1 MRLSRDP
8 KAVRV
13 AFSGLLLALAIA
25 LSAAEGMLPALPML
39 PPGVKLGLSNIVTMY
54 AVFFLGFRQA
64 LLIAVLKSLFVL
76 LTRGPTGA
84 FLSALGGLLSVC
96 VMVFLSKIPRLSRMY
111 ISIGGAVSHNVGQLL
126 GAVLMLRSGYAF
138 FYAPVLILSGIV
150 MGSLT
155 GVLLRFV
162 MPGLEYLSRTLQ
174 E

>member
-1 MRLSRDP
+1 MKSRSQT
-8 KAVRV
+8 AFRV

-25 LSAAEGMLPALPML
+25 LSFAEGMLPALPML

-54 AVFFLGFRQA
+54 AVFFLGLGQA

-84 FLSALGGLLSVC
+84 FLSVLGGLLSVC
-96 VMVFLSKIPRLSRMY
+96 VMVLLAKIPHFSRLF
-111 ISIGGAVSHNVGQLL
+111 ISIGGAVSHNLGQLL
-126 GAVLMLRSGYAF
+126 GAVLLLRSGYALY
-138 FYAPVLILSGIV
+138 YAPVLILSGIG
-150 MGSLT
+150 MGLLT

-162 MPGLEYLSRTLQ
+162 MPGLQMLHRTLQ